1 MIFWQKK
8 FKKEIKINS
17 LNKEKNGLIEQFR
30 DIDQLNEAM
39 NNYLVRKNV
48 FKVIRG
54 GKQNHNINIDDK
66 KTNY

>member
-1 MIFWQKK
+1 MKK
-8 FKKEIKINS
+8 
-17 LNKEKNGLIEQFR
+17 LR
-30 DIDQLNEAM
+30 DIDKLNEEM

-48 FKVIRG
+48 VKVIRG